1 MNLDLVRAFE
11 QAVNAGDVDAAVG
24 LVTDDIEVGGP
35 RGSASG
41 LDVFRQWVAGS
52 GISLETVQFFGRGDT
67 AVAVQ
72 KASWAGDDDV
82 HTVATEFGVRAGR
95 ICRVIRYD
103 DGVDGALVAA
113 ALGRSDELPLRGADG
128 VSPGWAG

>member
-11 QAVNAGDVDAAVG
+11 QAVTAGDVEAAAG

-41 LDVFRQWVAGS
+41 LNVFRRWVASS
-52 GISLETVQFFGRGDT
+52 GISLETVQLFGRGDT

-72 KASWAGDDDV
+72 KASWAASADV

-103 DGVDGALVAA
+103 DGVDVALAA
-113 ALGRSDELPLRGADG
+113 AGLGRTDELPL
-128 VSPGWAG
+128 

>member
-1 MNLDLVRAFE
+1 MVIVNLDLVRAFE
-11 QAVNAGDVDAAVG
+11 QAVTAGDVEAAAG

-41 LDVFRQWVAGS
+41 LNVFRRWVASS
-52 GISLETVQFFGRGDT
+52 GISLETVQLFGRGDT

-72 KASWAGDDDV
+72 KASWAASADV

-103 DGVDGALVAA
+103 DGVDVALAA
-113 ALGRSDELPLRGADG
+113 AGLGRTDELPL
-128 VSPGWAG
+128 